1 MKPRVRFAPSPT
13 GYLHIGGART
23 ALFNWLY
30 ARHTGGTFVLRIED
44 TDAARNSQEAVDV
57 ILNGLR
63 WLGLDW
69 DEGPLTGDATGP
81 SKGDCGPYFQSQ
93 RKANYQA
100 RVEALLSRGLAYE
113 HEGAIK
119 FKMQREP
126 VTIHDL
132 VVGDVVRKLTDREE
146 IEPDFVIQRSDGQP
160 VFHLVN
166 VIDDLEMNITHV
178 IRGEDHLSNT
188 AKHIALF
195 KAFGVPPPHYAHIP
209 LILNGD
215 GSKMSKRDKGASLMS
230 YLDDG
235 FLPEAVVNYLCLLG
249 WSPKDNLEKISLAEV
264 VQRFDLPQILR
275 HNARFDYEKLLW
287 LQGEYARELAPDRFY
302 ELAVHTFAKAGV
314 DTNQFPLG
322 YVKAALDTCKGK
334 FKTFSELPGYA
345 GFYFTDK
352 IEYDAEAAKK
362 DFVPEN
368 KPRLE
373 KLRDAFTHAPAF
385 NAESLEAALKETAKT
400 LGVKVGAMVHPC
412 RLAVTGKTSGPSLY
426 HLLQVLGKER
436 VMARIEKALGNAGFS
451 QTPIKF
457 ISRIGIHIRDAHGLP
472 DSEYI
477 ASKSKAFELFQK
489 LRHISIERDAQR
501 VLQEDREGAFSLL
514 CACFD
519 YVNSNCSQ
527 LNCATISF
535 PDIAAAKIE
544 DTEWGRDGMK
554 DPHIIWFFFKL
565 LDAK

>member
-1 MKPRVRFAPSPT
+1 MKTRVRFAPSPT

-57 ILNGLR
+57 ILHGLR

-93 RKANYQA
+93 RKANYQR
-100 RVEALLSRGLAYE
+100 RVEALLSRDLAYA

-119 FKMQREP
+119 FKMPRETA
-126 VTIHDL
+126 VIHDL
-132 VVGDVVRKLTDREE
+132 IKGEIRRDLTDREE
-146 IEPDFVIQRSDGQP
+146 ADPDFVILRSDGQP

-178 IRGEDHLSNT
+178 IRGEDHLINT
-188 AKHIALF
+188 TKHIALF

-209 LILNGD
+209 LILNQD
-215 GSKMSKRDKGASLMS
+215 GSKMSKRDQGASVTS
-230 YLDDG
+230 YTEGG
-235 FLPEAVVNYLCLLG
+235 FLPEAVINYISLLG
-249 WSPKDNLEKISLAEV
+249 WSPKENREKLNLDETIE
-264 VQRFDLPQILR
+264 RFDLPQVFK

-334 FKTFSELPGYA
+334 FKTFSELPAYA
-345 GFYFTDK
+345 GFYFTDTMT
-352 IEYDAEAAKK
+352 YDAEAAAK

-385 NAESLEAALKETAKT
+385 NAESLEAALKATAKM
-400 LGVKVGAMVHPC
+400 LGVKAGVLVHPC

-436 VMARIEKALGNAGFS
+436 VMSRIEKALVYF
-451 QTPIKF
+451 
-457 ISRIGIHIRDAHGLP
+457 
-472 DSEYI
+472 
-477 ASKSKAFELFQK
+477 
-489 LRHISIERDAQR
+489 
-501 VLQEDREGAFSLL
+501 
-514 CACFD
+514 
-519 YVNSNCSQ
+519 
-527 LNCATISF
+527 
-535 PDIAAAKIE
+535 
-544 DTEWGRDGMK
+544 
-554 DPHIIWFFFKL
+554 
-565 LDAK
+565 